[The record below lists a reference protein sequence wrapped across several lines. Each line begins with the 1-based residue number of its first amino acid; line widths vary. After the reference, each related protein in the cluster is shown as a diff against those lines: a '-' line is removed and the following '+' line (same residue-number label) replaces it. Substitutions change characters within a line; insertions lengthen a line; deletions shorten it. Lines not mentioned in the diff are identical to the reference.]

1 MKKRGNQTMKR
12 RDFGLL
18 AGTSLATATAL
29 GPARAQSA
37 TPDPTLLSTT
47 LTPMGG
53 ERAGNADGSI
63 PAWTG
68 GLTAPPLPPDQPVA
82 VHLFEDEQPLY
93 TIDASNMAQYADLLT
108 PATQFQIKTFG
119 MTVPVY
125 QTHRTA
131 AAPQYVYDNN
141 VKNVTNAVLD
151 PAGGRLGFSGA
162 YGGVPFPIIDTAT
175 PLNGGAQ
182 LIWNHLTAWYD
193 YSDYSTFSPGCVVID
208 GKLILVAATIS
219 RTIYPYFDP
228 NGSLAT
234 FDGYYSKG
242 HYYYKAP
249 GSVVGQEQL
258 VWHSTNVNANPDI
271 VWTLLNGQGRVR
283 KAPNEQYDTPNPSSN
298 GIASLDESSVF
309 YGNPSQYDWTY
320 IEKKE
325 FIVPYNCNK
334 QLFSTM
340 EDLCGPHFIN
350 PDYMRWEKHRMWV
363 VEANLHPGIH
373 NVNSRRRLYID
384 EDSWYA
390 LLGEGYDGSGDMW
403 KGYMICNGC
412 IPSVPGTI
420 EQQTMIFQLQTGDWV
435 INGNASYAGFQNNK
449 YIQPQDP
456 SIFEPQE
463 MAAKAS
469 F

>member
-1 MKKRGNQTMKR
+1 MKR

-18 AGTSLATATAL
+18 AGTSLATAATLRTANAQTAAD
-29 GPARAQSA
+29 PA
-37 TPDPTLLSTT
+37 LLTST
-47 LTPMGG
+47 LTPMGA

-68 GLTAPPLPPDQPVA
+68 GLVSPPLPSNQPVA
-82 VHLFEDEQPLY
+82 VHLFEDEEPLY
-93 TIDASNMAQYADLLT
+93 TIDSSNMAQYADLLT
-108 PATQFQIKTFG
+108 PGTQAQIQKFG

-125 QTHRTA
+125 KTHRTA
-131 AAPQYVYDNN
+131 AAPQYVYDNTA
-141 VKNVTNAVLD
+141 KNAVNAKLD
-151 PAGGRLGFSGA
+151 PRGGRLGFTGA
-162 YGGVPFPIIDTAT
+162 YGGVPFPIIDTSD
-175 PLNGGAQ
+175 PLVGGAQ

-193 YSDYSTFSPGCVVID
+193 FSDYSTFSPGCVVID
-208 GKLILVAATIS
+208 GKLILVAGTIS
-219 RTIYPYFDP
+219 RTLYPYFDP
-228 NGSLAT
+228 NGSLDT

-258 VWHSTNVNANPDI
+258 VWHSTNVNVNPDI

-298 GIASLDESSVF
+298 GIASLDESSCF
-309 YGNPSQYDWTY
+309 YGNPSQYDWSY
-320 IEKKE
+320 IAKKE
-325 FIVPYNCNK
+325 MLVPYNCNK
-334 QLFSTM
+334 QLFATM

-350 PDYMRWEKHRMWV
+350 PAYMRWEKHRVWV

-373 NVNSRRRLYID
+373 NVNIRRRFYVD

-390 LLGEGYDGSGDMW
+390 LLGEGYDGNNEMW
-403 KGYMICNGC
+403 KAYMICNGC

-420 EQQTMIFQLQTGDWV
+420 EQQTMVFQLQTGDWV
-435 INGNASYAGFQNNK
+435 INGNASYGGFQNNK
-449 YIQPQDP
+449 YILQQNPDLFMPQ
-456 SIFEPQE
+456 Q
-463 MAAKAS
+463 MAAQAS